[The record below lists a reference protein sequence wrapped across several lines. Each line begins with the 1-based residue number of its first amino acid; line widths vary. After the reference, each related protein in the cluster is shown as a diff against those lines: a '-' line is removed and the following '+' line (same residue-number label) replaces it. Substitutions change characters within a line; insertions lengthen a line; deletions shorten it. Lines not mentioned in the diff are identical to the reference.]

1 MVRQAVEISETSS
14 PMLARAASDSAT
26 GSRGRMMISVSELSM
41 NHGVWAPPV
50 ARRTRAR
57 TSFRISRR
65 SWRGPSSVEASAAVN
80 GLLTPPPSSATAPGA
95 VE

>member
-14 PMLARAASDSAT
+14 PMLARAAADSAT
-26 GSRGRMMISVSELSM
+26 GSRGWMMISVSELSM

-57 TSFRISRR
+57 TSFDCAGPAAGPRG
-65 SWRGPSSVEASAAVN
+65 WRPSAAVN
-80 GLLTPPPSSATAPGA
+80 GLFTPPPSSATAPGA